1 MELLA
6 SIIFFYAGVVVF
18 VIAVLGIYAIYKTS
32 KLEKRH
38 NGEIVYTYFDNFK
51 NIIPFGFLGVLISF
65 TIVLILFLMLSY
77 FIFGVMDLLLIEV
90 SFFIYGMFIYIMGLK
105 KYKVEVF
112 KDRFFFIQFFSWGD
126 FKRYE
131 KIGGKIKLI
140 GKRYTSPDSYLKD
153 KDRKL
158 EEILKKYFNKYQV
171 E

>member
-1 MELLA
+1 V
-6 SIIFFYAGVVVF
+6 SIPKFGLFY
-18 VIAVLGIYAIYKTS
+18 LRLRPLK
-32 KLEKRH
+32 
-38 NGEIVYTYFDNFK
+38 
-51 NIIPFGFLGVLISF
+51 
-65 TIVLILFLMLSY
+65 
-77 FIFGVMDLLLIEV
+77 IEV

-105 KYKVEVF
+105 KYKVEVY
-112 KDRFFFIQFFSWGD
+112 KDGFYFNQFYSWGD